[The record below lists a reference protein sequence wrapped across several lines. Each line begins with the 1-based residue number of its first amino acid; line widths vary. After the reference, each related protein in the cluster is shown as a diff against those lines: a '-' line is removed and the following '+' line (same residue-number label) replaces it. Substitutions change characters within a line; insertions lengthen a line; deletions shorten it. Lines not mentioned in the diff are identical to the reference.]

1 MDSIA
6 ELRASLGG
14 AMDSGDLTMSMADR
28 LCHACVELLDVDGAA
43 ISLMLE
49 GSSQGTFGSSDGL
62 SRQLDEFQFTFGE
75 GPCMDAVRE
84 GGPVFAANIAEA
96 AEIRWPAFVGSAMGL
111 GIGALFA
118 LPISLANT
126 YVGALGLYR
135 YAPGPLLGNSLLG
148 GLMAADLA
156 ALPLLDMIS
165 AEAELATSEEDA
177 PAWIQLASLAR
188 VEVYQATGMVMVQ
201 LGVGPAEALA
211 RLRAHAFAQGLTA
224 SQVAWSIVERELS
237 LEPDNQRT
245 DPGGRPS

>member
-14 AMDSGDLTMSMADR
+14 AMRDGDPTLSVADR
-28 LCHACVELLDVDGAA
+28 LCHACVDLLDVDGAA
-43 ISLMLE
+43 VSLMLE

-75 GPCMDAVRE
+75 GPCMDAVRA
-84 GGPVFAANIAEA
+84 GPVFAANIADV
-96 AEIRWPAFVGSAMGL
+96 AETRWPAFVGSALDL

-118 LPISLANT
+118 LPISLANSH
-126 YVGALGLYR
+126 VGALDLYR
-135 YAPGPLLGNSLLG
+135 HAPGPLFGNSLLG
-148 GLMAADLA
+148 GLMAAELA

-165 AEAELATSEEDA
+165 AEAELATSGQGE
-177 PAWIQLASLAR
+177 PAWNQLASLAR
-188 VEVYQATGMVMVQ
+188 VEVYQATGMVMAQ
-201 LGVGPAEALA
+201 LGVGPVEALA

-237 LEPDNQRT
+237 LEPDNERT
-245 DPGGRPS
+245 DTGGRHR

>member
-1 MDSIA
+1 MDALA

-14 AMDSGDLTMSMADR
+14 AMDNGDPTMSMADR
-28 LCHACVELLDVDGAA
+28 LCHACVDLLDVDGAA

-62 SRQLDEFQFTFGE
+62 SRQLDEFQFTYGE
-75 GPCMDAVRE
+75 GPCMDAVRD
-84 GGPVFAANIAEA
+84 GPVFAANIADV
-96 AEIRWPAFVGSAMGL
+96 AETRWPSLVGSALGL

-118 LPISLANT
+118 LPISLANS
-126 YVGALGLYR
+126 YVGALDLYR
-135 YAPGPLLGNSLLG
+135 HAPGPLLGNSLLG

-165 AEAELATSEEDA
+165 TEAELATSAEDE
-177 PAWIQLASLAR
+177 PVWKQLASLAR

-224 SQVAWSIVERELS
+224 SEIAWSIVERELS
-237 LEPDNQRT
+237 LEPDNEQT
-245 DPGGRPS
+245 DPGGKYS